1 MKQIGLVS
9 YHFYPNFSGPIIRF
23 MNYEKFFKKKKIAFR
38 YFVPFRKKIKKKNVV
53 FINNFYENIHI
64 FFCLLIFQIFSK
76 KNKDIKTYIFLNLSP
91 ILIFL
96 NPLFRLLNKKII
108 FVNTMSSISNKH
120 KIKNV
125 FKKIIFSFFNQI
137 IVSTNFLKKELLY
150 INLNKKKITTINNG
164 IVFDKFKCSLSEK
177 KNYKKRLKIKPIF
190 TYLFV
195 GNMDYRK
202 GILELL
208 KSWKKYKL
216 KYKIRS
222 QLILVGSL
230 PKLDRLKLSDED
242 NSYYKEILN
251 FKKNQKKLDLKFYDF
266 KKDVSTFFKA
276 ADVFCFPSRLE
287 GTPNVLL
294 EAFISKSL
302 VIMNKFQGLSDEIA
316 DEKKCFVKINV
327 ERDFS
332 KSLFDTYKNY
342 KKLKYK
348 IENSYNKTIKN
359 QNIES
364 SVNKYIKVINDLYR

>member
-23 MNYEKFFKKKKIAFR
+23 MKYEKFFKKKKIGFR

-76 KNKDIKTYIFLNLSP
+76 KNKDLKVLIFLNLSP

-96 NPLFRLLNKKII
+96 NPLFRLLGKKII
-108 FVNTMSSISNKH
+108 FVNTMSSLSNNN

-125 FKKIIFSFFNQI
+125 FKKIFFSFFNQI
-137 IVSTNFLKKELLY
+137 IVSTNFLKKELLS
-150 INLNKKKITTINNG
+150 INLNKKKVIKISNG
-164 IVFDKFKCSLSEK
+164 VIFDKFKCSLSEK
-177 KNYKKRLKIKPIF
+177 KIYKKKLKIKPIF

-195 GNMDYRK
+195 GNMTYRK
-202 GILELL
+202 GTLELL

-216 KYKIRS
+216 KYKIQS
-222 QLILVGSL
+222 QLILVGSF
-230 PKLDRLKLSDED
+230 PKLDRLKLSDKD
-242 NSYYKEILN
+242 NNYFKEILN
-251 FKKNQKKLDLKFYDF
+251 FKKDQKKLDLKFYDF

-276 ADVFCFPSRLE
+276 SDVFCFPSRLE

-316 DEKKCFVKINV
+316 DEKKCYVRINV
-327 ERDFS
+327 EQDFS
-332 KSLFDTYKNY
+332 KSLFDVYKNY
-342 KKLKYK
+342 KNLIYK
-348 IENSYNKTIKN
+348 IENSYNKTMKN
-359 QNIES
+359 QNMELC
-364 SVNKYIKVINDLYR
+364 VNKYIKVINDL